1 MQGIQQWTAA
11 YLQATEQGEPFLFGK
26 VREII
31 KQLQDDGKLK
41 EIIFNQI
48 VMIVQTLRIM
58 NAVPEE
64 TFKARTKKMLALLY
78 NDNIYL
84 TQLVDQV
91 LEIISQTQQQVQTRT
106 RRGPPAGQSI
116 C

>member
-1 MQGIQQWTAA
+1 MQGLQQWTAA

-26 VREII
+26 VREEI
-31 KQLQDDGKLK
+31 KQLQNLGKLK
-41 EIIFNQI
+41 EIIFNQLA
-48 VMIVQTLRIM
+48 MIIQTLRVM

-64 TFKARTKKMLALLY
+64 TFKLRTKKILALLY

-84 TQLVDQV
+84 TNLMDQM
-91 LEIISQTQQQVQTRT
+91 LEVISQARAGIQPRT
-106 RRGPPAGQSI
+106 KHGPPAGQSI